1 MEREIKDFRL
11 SEEYYFTIA
20 KNMVDHIYKD
30 DDDDFGVDLE
40 IIKVINDCI
49 TFDYDYE
56 LTSCEGYLPCI
67 FDDYDNGED
76 DGSMEEFVAFAFET
90 FDCELLKRIAR
101 DYEMEEYGND
111 SVLDVYLNQYGIVMK
126 IDWEN

>member
-11 SEEYYFTIA
+11 REEYYFTIA

-30 DDDDFGVDLE
+30 DDDFDVDLE
-40 IIKVINDCI
+40 TIEVINDCI
-49 TFDYDYE
+49 TFDYEYE
-56 LTSCEGYLPCI
+56 LTSVEGYLPCI

-76 DGSMEEFVAFAFET
+76 DGSMDEFVKVAFDT
-90 FDCELLKRIAR
+90 FGCELLKKLAKE
-101 DYEMEEYGND
+101 YEMKEYGND
-111 SVLDVYLNQYGIVMK
+111 SILDVYVDQYGVVMK

>member
-1 MEREIKDFRL
+1 MEREIKNFSL

-30 DDDDFGVDLE
+30 DDDDFDVDLKTIE
-40 IIKVINDCI
+40 VINDCI

-76 DGSMEEFVAFAFET
+76 DGSMEEFVEFAFET

-101 DYEMEEYGND
+101 DYEMKEYGND
-111 SVLDVYLNQYGIVMK
+111 SILDVYLNQYGIVMK